1 MTGDDAKDDSLGE
14 HIEGVQRMRTATNHF
29 GTARLTKK
37 NPAPMLATAPAQDRR
52 VRFLSYDEESQA
64 STDVAANHRCKWWIT
79 FVLFFVLI
87 IGTSCG
93 LFFFTTSRDTV
104 TVGLAF
110 VVLMTCII
118 MAWNLGTCARTV
130 M

>member
-1 MTGDDAKDDSLGE
+1 M
-14 HIEGVQRMRTATNHF
+14 I
-29 GTARLTKK
+29 
-37 NPAPMLATAPAQDRR
+37 PAALAQDRR

-64 STDVAANHRCKWWIT
+64 STEEVAGNNRCKWWIT
-79 FVLFFVLI
+79 LVLFFLLVVA
-87 IGTSCG
+87 TSCG
-93 LFFFTTSRDTV
+93 LFFFTTSRDTI

-110 VVLMTCII
+110 VVLTACVI

>member
-1 MTGDDAKDDSLGE
+1 MIPT
-14 HIEGVQRMRTATNHF
+14 T
-29 GTARLTKK
+29 
-37 NPAPMLATAPAQDRR
+37 PALDRR
-52 VRFLSYDEESQA
+52 VRFLPYDEESQA
-64 STDVAANHRCKWWIT
+64 STEEVAANNRCKWWST
-79 FVLFFVLI
+79 LVLFFLLI

-93 LFFFTTSRDTV
+93 LFFFTTSRDTI

-110 VVLMTCII
+110 VVLITCFI